1 MASYLF
7 GSLNFAII
15 VLRICGFPDPR
26 TAHSGNAGASNVAR
40 VAGQPIAGLVLLLD
54 VARSVSVQLAAAR
67 FCPSQWIA
75 WAGLALILGNRFPL
89 YHGFRGGKG
98 VAAYLGFVGAAQP
111 TRLRRMAG
119 HLLAHQDPSPRL
131 HGYAACPGRVVPAR
145 FAVHDCVRVR
155 NHAHRCARRGW
166 PLQQLGVLAKAAT
179 KRSLTTE
186 STESAKGTE
195 RRGRAQR
202 RGWQGG
208 WRVPRVRI

>member
-1 MASYLF
+1 MTLTTLSVLVASYLF

-89 YHGFRGGKG
+89 YNGFRGGKG
-98 VAAYLGFVGAAQP
+98 VAAYLGFAGTAQP
-111 TRLRRMAG
+111 WFALAACAAWLATYLPTKIPALASMAMLVVLAGASLRASPLTIVSVGGTLFTAALIVAG
-119 HLLAHQDPSPRL
+119 HRKNWEAWRKRR
-131 HGYAACPGRVVPAR
+131 PGG
-145 FAVHDCVRVR
+145 
-155 NHAHRCARRGW
+155 N
-166 PLQQLGVLAKAAT
+166 
-179 KRSLTTE
+179 
-186 STESAKGTE
+186 
-195 RRGRAQR
+195 
-202 RGWQGG
+202 
-208 WRVPRVRI
+208 

>member
-1 MASYLF
+1 MTLTTLSVLVASYLF

-111 TRLRRMAG
+111 WSALLACAAWLATYLPTKIPALASMAMLLVMVGTSLRASPLTVASVSGTMLTAALIVAG
-119 HLLAHQDPSPRL
+119 HYSNWASWRK
-131 HGYAACPGRVVPAR
+131 
-145 FAVHDCVRVR
+145 
-155 NHAHRCARRGW
+155 RRREE
-166 PLQQLGVLAKAAT
+166 V
-179 KRSLTTE
+179 
-186 STESAKGTE
+186 
-195 RRGRAQR
+195 
-202 RGWQGG
+202 
-208 WRVPRVRI
+208 